1 VADNKAMG
9 VSQAV
14 IYRILALIL
23 PKMDKKFSYLQC
35 RNLKYSN
42 EK

>member
-1 VADNKAMG
+1 MHCFNNECLTG
-9 VSQAV
+9 
-14 IYRILALIL
+14 IYCILALIL

-35 RNLKYSN
+35 SNLKYSN